1 MFPVDELTSWMDAR
15 GLGSGPLVD
24 VETLTGGTQ
33 NILVRFRRGDD
44 AYVFRRPPLA
54 KRANSDETMRR
65 EARVLAALRGSDV
78 PHPELIAA
86 EGDIEVI
93 GAAFYLMQPVDGVT
107 IGRGFVGLD
116 AASGASGRLG
126 LAMTDGLVALAAVDH
141 VSVGLADFGKPG
153 SYLDRQVA
161 RWRSQLE
168 SYAAVE
174 SYPGPGVDV
183 EHLGA
188 WLEAHRPGTE
198 HVGILHGDFHLGNVI
213 FAPDGSLAAIV
224 DWELATIGDPLLDFA
239 QLLVTWP
246 DPGSGMS
253 LVGSM
258 PPALAE
264 GLTPAADMITR
275 YGAGTDW
282 DLSDLALVPRPRG
295 IPARHHPRRHAH
307 ARGRGASS
315 ARDRRHAAPDRG
327 EPLGAG
333 APHDPV
339 GVGLAISRA
348 SRPSRS
354 CGRSSRGWPS
364 LRSLPVRRRTR
375 RHFRRRS

>member
-1 MFPVDELTSWMDAR
+1 MSPS
-15 GLGSGPLVD
+15 GSR
-24 VETLTGGTQ
+24 
-33 NILVRFRRGDD
+33 I
-44 AYVFRRPPLA
+44 
-54 KRANSDETMRR
+54 S
-65 EARVLAALRGSDV
+65 GS
-78 PHPELIAA
+78 
-86 EGDIEVI
+86 
-93 GAAFYLMQPVDGVT
+93 
-107 IGRGFVGLD
+107 
-116 AASGASGRLG
+116 
-126 LAMTDGLVALAAVDH
+126 
-141 VSVGLADFGKPG
+141 PG

-264 GLTPAADMITR
+264 GLTPAADMIAR

-282 DLSDLALVPRPRG
+282 DLSDLAWYRVLAGYRLG
-295 IPARHHPRRHAH
+295 IILEGTRVRA
-307 ARGRGASS
+307 
-315 ARDRRHAAPDRG
+315 
-327 EPLGAG
+327 GAG
-333 APHDPV
+333 QAPPEIGDMLHQTAV
-339 GVGLAISRA
+339 NLWEQA
-348 SRPSRS
+348 
-354 CGRSSRGWPS
+354 
-364 LRSLPVRRRTR
+364 RRTIL
-375 RHFRRRS
+375 SV